1 MVIPSPKWHHFKH
14 ALFLFFFLE
23 HWKPAYKKG
32 KELWNTGIP
41 VQPEL
46 KLQILSH
53 EDYNP
58 REIRMDF
65 SCPYAYKRE
74 SNMGGTVGAPIRL
87 KHNVPRP
94 YHGPGKISSMEAYK
108 R

>member
-1 MVIPSPKWHHFKH
+1 
-14 ALFLFFFLE
+14 
-23 HWKPAYKKG
+23 
-32 KELWNTGIP
+32 
-41 VQPEL
+41 
-46 KLQILSH
+46 
-53 EDYNP
+53 
-58 REIRMDF
+58 MDF

-74 SNMGGTVGAPIRL
+74 SNMGRTVGAPIRL